1 MHPSIERAIE
11 EINAALG
18 SSDEFEGEE
27 KQTERDAL
35 RQAINRWE
43 NQLNVNDSIWGPQS
57 RCHICGGP
65 NH

>member
-1 MHPSIERAIE
+1 MHPNIERAIE

-27 KQTERDAL
+27 KQAERDAL
-35 RQAINRWE
+35 RKAIDRWE
-43 NQLNVNDSIWGPQS
+43 SKLNENDSIWGPQS
-57 RCHICGGP
+57 RCQYCGGP